1 MEQNT
6 ADGGK
11 KKADELEERDGGFH
25 ERTFRGE
32 GMGIVYVGEQNGMLE
47 GRIDYQEFDE
57 ENFQYVISPYWEIV
71 DGLPP
76 SVFQCIPGIDMD
88 LRLQHYYRVNVDSM
102 AAISDTAVRFSDRIF
117 AAMNGGIDNMDRSGR
132 VLIEASGRHSLVLV
146 VVAQHLIAYKE
157 RFRKCQEGI
166 KRAKTEVDICVS
178 SKVVEFDHFRSDYQE
193 KKSVGWPK

>member
-71 DGLPP
+71 D
-76 SVFQCIPGIDMD
+76 
-88 LRLQHYYRVNVDSM
+88 SM
-102 AAISDTAVRFSDRIF
+102 AAISDTAVGFSDGIF
-117 AAMNGGIDNMDRSGR
+117 AAVTGGIDIVDRSGR
-132 VLIEASGRHSLVLV
+132 VLIEATSRHSLVPV
-146 VVAQHLIAYKE
+146 VIAQHLIAYEE
-157 RFRKCQEGI
+157 RFRKRQEGI

-193 KKSVGWPK
+193 KEKSVGWPK

>member
-71 DGLPP
+71 D
-76 SVFQCIPGIDMD
+76 
-88 LRLQHYYRVNVDSM
+88 SM
-102 AAISDTAVRFSDRIF
+102 AAISDTAVGFSDGIF
-117 AAMNGGIDNMDRSGR
+117 AAVTGGIDIVDRSGR
-132 VLIEASGRHSLVLV
+132 VLIEATSRHSLVPV
-146 VVAQHLIAYKE
+146 VIAQHLIAYEE
-157 RFRKCQEGI
+157 RFRKRQEGSSGQRPKWTSVLALKWSNLTTLEAII
-166 KRAKTEVDICVS
+166 KKKKNPWAGRNDWQELTD
-178 SKVVEFDHFRSDYQE
+178 FDVLQT
-193 KKSVGWPK
+193 KPI